1 MERFKILSSSA
12 DLEGRLGIIPP
23 KDTRTVE
30 RMRHQLANKH
40 FKEGNKEK
48 MEEVL
53 QHLPSTNDRITFLK
67 KRGCIIEAARV
78 MGKDGRRDE
87 AASLL
92 RNQGMFQEAIR
103 YSRDP
108 KFTADCLLS
117 QARTAKDTAD
127 TPGILHLALEKYQQC
142 QDQRGQAEAMLMLGQ
157 LSNEVQKIQE
167 AGRRFNEL
175 KNCCGEV
182 ESVAELL
189 KTTCYSPPKHFKQW
203 ISIRALERL
212 LRLIRLLYKPDIQ
225 RSTVELEEIQK
236 CEEHFGLFATDSERK
251 KVFFCK
257 RGGRFSMVHPGFI
270 KSNASKSEATI
281 DTTEAH
287 QMIGKFLIFF
297 CATFIDMIRK
307 MLEKTFLRSSVC
319 RQVTEGVRCDNS
331 SCEYQHE
338 DSDELFNSRFHSL
351 FNSVYLESV
360 VEQGVSEMTENGNES
375 DISLLSFK
383 DFREF
388 DACHRFYSL
397 LFPSSGYRRHQ
408 TKVSHL
414 RSIMMTKAVKRRLFH
429 FAAFLWR
436 KTSRGKRRGN
446 TDNFLKVSTSLQL
459 IGSSPLMVRWISE
472 EEIQFQKL
480 TRTSFK
486 PTKDH
491 LTKNGMV
498 VKKDSDIYESY
509 LHWWETGKKMLY
521 MYGDVV
527 NAAHEVVRRFLTF
540 TAMRKGIIH
549 PSCANAVMILELQL
563 TACLSLYAKIC
574 TEHRYPICLPEGYLI
589 MVRVWDN
596 VFPND
601 EKGTFTLY
609 EAVEHN
615 ACQEKNKLRLL
626 KSTCSVLNYMVKL
639 ACGDV
644 AHLFNVLRDALSS
657 EDTSAYNA
665 SGVPERSLI
674 LFLTM
679 LCNCGKGISTS
690 VEDIMLKNLFSLKPK
705 SYLPNRIN
713 DVLVEVQEAKGC
725 CDVIAVFDKFLQTR
739 GERLYDLRWHSRK
752 LWFDGPA
759 NPNNYRKR
767 FHNDTSIIREE
778 LGKIQKETLH
788 HGEAVSKDEVI
799 ADGIDFDASE
809 ESIGVEYTAELL
821 KEKENARSEVELEVA
836 ATKIQR
842 WYRRVEQVKV
852 FRARKLERLKSIEEQ
867 INASASTIGERF
879 SKFKLDSSACGICG
893 VHFASL
899 DDNQEEYDGKAL
911 IIFISSCTT
920 VSISLPFIRQ
930 FICYHLS
937 NPNGIKSHNGTSFS
951 LMALVKI
958 HSFIFLSSSIFLS
971 FHKSIFLVICTR
983 LTYCFVFSFILGAL
997 PDKQVEN
1004 LEDHRKSYAH
1014 SQKEEQFQKYKEI
1027 YLAEIHPCLKKEEEL
1042 RNMIDNISS
1051 CGDKRLTE
1059 VVALDLERAETTLS
1073 VVKNEVQTIE
1083 TSLKWENTG
1092 ELLKTAKELEGSLE
1106 GLFKLLEKGTFQNTD
1121 HR

>member
-12 DLEGRLGIIPP
+12 DLEGRQGIIPP

-30 RMRHQLANKH
+30 RMRHQLADKH

-48 MEEVL
+48 MEEIL

-78 MGKDGRRDE
+78 MGEDGRRDE

-92 RNQGMFQEAIR
+92 RNEGMFQEAIR
-103 YSRDP
+103 YSSDP

-117 QARTAKDTAD
+117 QACTAKDTAD
-127 TPGILHLALEKYQQC
+127 TPRILHLALEKYQQC
-142 QDQRGQAEAMLMLGQ
+142 QDLRGQAEAMLMLGQ
-157 LSNEVQKIQE
+157 LSNEAEKIQE
-167 AGRRFNEL
+167 AGRRFDKC

-189 KTTCYSPPKHFKQW
+189 KTTCYSPPKHFSQW

-212 LRLIRLLYKPDIQ
+212 LRLISLLYKPDVQ
-225 RSTVELEEIQK
+225 RSTVELKDIRT

-281 DTTEAH
+281 ETTEAH
-287 QMIGKFLIFF
+287 QMIGKFLIAF
-297 CATFIDMIRK
+297 CVTFIDMIRK
-307 MLEKTFLRSSVC
+307 MLKKSFLRGSVC
-319 RQVTEGVRCDNS
+319 RKVTEGASCDNS
-331 SCEYQHE
+331 SCEYQHCE

-360 VEQGVSEMTENGNES
+360 VEQGVLEMTENRNES
-375 DISLLSFK
+375 DISLLFFK

-397 LFPSSGYRRHQ
+397 LFPSSGYRTYQ
-408 TKVSHL
+408 TKTSHL

-429 FAAFLWR
+429 FAEFLWR
-436 KTSRGKRRGN
+436 KTSGEKRRGN
-446 TDNFLKVSTSLQL
+446 TDNFLKVSSSLQL
-459 IGSSPLMVRWISE
+459 IRSSSILVRWISAE
-472 EEIQFQKL
+472 EVQFQKL
-480 TRTSFK
+480 TRSSFK

-498 VKKDSDIYESY
+498 VKKDSDLYESY

-521 MYGDVV
+521 VYGDVV

-540 TAMRKGIIH
+540 TAMRRGTIH
-549 PSCANAVMILELQL
+549 PSIANAVMILELQL
-563 TACLSLYAKIC
+563 TACLALYAKIC
-574 TEHRYPICLPEGYLI
+574 TEHRYPICLPESYLI
-589 MVRVWDN
+589 MVRVWDS
-596 VFPND
+596 VFAND
-601 EKGTFTLY
+601 DKGTFTLY
-609 EAVEHN
+609 EAVEH
-615 ACQEKNKLRLL
+615 ASQERNRLRLL

-644 AHLFNVLRDALSS
+644 AHLFNVLGDALSS
-657 EDTSAYNA
+657 DDTPAHNA
-665 SGVPERSLI
+665 SGDLERSLV
-674 LFLTM
+674 LFFTM

-690 VEDIMLKNLFSLKPK
+690 VEDIMLKNIFSLKPK
-705 SYLPNRIN
+705 SCLPNRIN
-713 DVLVEVQEAKGC
+713 NVLVEVQEAKGC

-739 GERLYDLRWHSRK
+739 SERLYDLRWHNRK
-752 LWFDGPA
+752 LRFDGPA
-759 NPNNYRKR
+759 NPTNYRKR

-778 LGKIQKETLH
+778 LRKIQKETVH

-799 ADGIDFDASE
+799 SEGVDFDASE
-809 ESIGVEYTAELL
+809 ESIGVEYTADLL

-842 WYRRVEQVKV
+842 WYRRAEEAKV

-867 INASASTIGERF
+867 INASTTTAEARF

-899 DDNQEEYDGKAL
+899 DDNQEEYDGKTP

-920 VSISLPFIRQ
+920 VSISPSVFHLSVNLSKPSCSIISAILYTTLTVSRAIMGLLFPYGSCQNSFIHFSFHSLSFGLCTNQ
-930 FICYHLS
+930 FIWS
-937 NPNGIKSHNGTSFS
+937 S
-951 LMALVKI
+951 AL
-958 HSFIFLSSSIFLS
+958 
-971 FHKSIFLVICTR
+971 
-983 LTYCFVFSFILGAL
+983 A
-997 PDKQVEN
+997 
-1004 LEDHRKSYAH
+1004 
-1014 SQKEEQFQKYKEI
+1014 
-1027 YLAEIHPCLKKEEEL
+1027 
-1042 RNMIDNISS
+1042 
-1051 CGDKRLTE
+1051 
-1059 VVALDLERAETTLS
+1059 
-1073 VVKNEVQTIE
+1073 
-1083 TSLKWENTG
+1083 
-1092 ELLKTAKELEGSLE
+1092 
-1106 GLFKLLEKGTFQNTD
+1106 
-1121 HR
+1121 

>member
-1 MERFKILSSSA
+1 MYQEASRCFESQNNYRDAIEILFSAGRIEEALNVMERFKILFSSA
-12 DLEGRLGIIPP
+12 DLEGRQGIIPP

-30 RMRHQLANKH
+30 RMRHQLADKY

-67 KRGCIIEAARV
+67 KRGCVIEAARV
-78 MGKDGRRDE
+78 MGEDERRHE

-92 RNQGMFQEAIR
+92 RNEGMFQEAIR

-117 QARTAKDTAD
+117 QARTAKDAAD
-127 TPGILHLALEKYQQC
+127 TPGILRLALEKYHQC
-142 QDQRGQAEAMLMLGQ
+142 QDLRGQAEAMLMLGQ
-157 LSNEVQKIQE
+157 LSNEAEKIQE
-167 AGRRFNEL
+167 AGRRFDKC

-189 KTTCYSPPKHFKQW
+189 KTTCYSPPKHFSQW
-203 ISIRALERL
+203 ISIRSLERL
-212 LRLIRLLYKPDIQ
+212 LRLISLLYKPGVQ
-225 RSTVELEEIQK
+225 RSTVELKEIQK

-281 DTTEAH
+281 ETTEAH
-287 QMIGKFLIFF
+287 QMIGKFLIGF
-297 CATFIDMIRK
+297 CVTFIDMIRK
-307 MLEKTFLRSSVC
+307 MLEKSFLRGSVC
-319 RQVTEGVRCDNS
+319 GQVTEGASCDNS
-331 SCEYQHE
+331 SCEYQHCE

-360 VEQGVSEMTENGNES
+360 VEQGVLEMTENRNES
-375 DISLLSFK
+375 DISLLFFK

-388 DACHRFYSL
+388 DACHRFHSL
-397 LFPSSGYRRHQ
+397 LFPSAGYRRHQ
-408 TKVSHL
+408 TKASHL

-429 FAAFLWR
+429 FAEFLWR
-436 KTSRGKRRGN
+436 KTSGEKRRGN
-446 TDNFLKVSTSLQL
+446 TDTFLKVSSSLQL
-459 IGSSPLMVRWISE
+459 VGSSSVMERWIFE

-480 TRTSFK
+480 SRTSFK
-486 PTKDH
+486 PTRDH

-498 VKKDSDIYESY
+498 VKKDSGLYESY

-521 MYGDVV
+521 VYGDVV

-549 PSCANAVMILELQL
+549 PSIANAVMILELQL
-563 TACLSLYAKIC
+563 TACLAMYAKIC
-574 TEHRYPICLPEGYLI
+574 TEHRYPICLPESYLI

-596 VFPND
+596 VSPND
-601 EKGTFTLY
+601 DKGTFTLY

-615 ACQEKNKLRLL
+615 ASQERNKLRLL

-644 AHLFNVLRDALSS
+644 AHLFNVLDDALSS
-657 EDTSAYNA
+657 DDTPAYNT
-665 SGVPERSLI
+665 SGELERSLV

-690 VEDIMLKNLFSLKPK
+690 VEDIMLKKMFSLKPK
-705 SYLPNRIN
+705 SCLPNRIN
-713 DVLVEVQEAKGC
+713 NVLVEVKEAKGC

-739 GERLYDLRWHSRK
+739 GERLYDLRWHSHR

-778 LGKIQKETLH
+778 LRKIQKETIH

-799 ADGIDFDASE
+799 SEGVDFDASE
-809 ESIGVEYTAELL
+809 ESIGVEYTADLL
-821 KEKENARSEVELEVA
+821 KEKENARSEVELEDVA

-842 WYRRVEQVKV
+842 WYRRVEEAKV
-852 FRARKLERLKSIEEQ
+852 FRARKLERTKSIEEQ
-867 INASASTIGERF
+867 INASTTTAEERF

-899 DDNQEEYDGKAL
+899 DDNQEEYDGKTP

-920 VSISLPFIRQ
+920 VSISPSVFHSSINLSEPSCSIISAILYSTLTVSRAIMGLLFPYGSCQYSFIHFSFHSLSFGLCTNQ
-930 FICYHLS
+930 FIWS
-937 NPNGIKSHNGTSFS
+937 S
-951 LMALVKI
+951 AL
-958 HSFIFLSSSIFLS
+958 
-971 FHKSIFLVICTR
+971 
-983 LTYCFVFSFILGAL
+983 A
-997 PDKQVEN
+997 
-1004 LEDHRKSYAH
+1004 
-1014 SQKEEQFQKYKEI
+1014 
-1027 YLAEIHPCLKKEEEL
+1027 
-1042 RNMIDNISS
+1042 
-1051 CGDKRLTE
+1051 
-1059 VVALDLERAETTLS
+1059 
-1073 VVKNEVQTIE
+1073 
-1083 TSLKWENTG
+1083 
-1092 ELLKTAKELEGSLE
+1092 
-1106 GLFKLLEKGTFQNTD
+1106 
-1121 HR
+1121 